1 MSKEKV
7 GGGIFFSGPKPEKIF
22 DFGLANEKKAHFPK
36 VRGAYIKI
44 FAFINMTPY
53 QIHGLIQLLVFLILF
68 PTGATIA
75 LLRDKIGPSW
85 RRIHVTIQLT
95 GVALYLTAVS
105 IAFYANQQR
114 NVSTQDKPFI
124 NQLHIWVGRTVG
136 TLILLQ
142 VIWAFFGRSWVIWD
156 TWYAIHMT
164 LSALIIL
171 GGLTNIIIAV
181 TMMKNKKKADEES
194 K

>member
-1 MSKEKV
+1 MK
-7 GGGIFFSGPKPEKIF
+7 
-22 DFGLANEKKAHFPK
+22 KKAHFPK
-36 VRGAYIKI
+36 VRGPYIKI

-95 GVALYLTAVS
+95 AVLLFITAIS
-105 IAFYANQQR
+105 IAYYLGFNR
-114 NVSTQDKPFI
+114 IPEKD
-124 NQLHIWVGRTVG
+124 
-136 TLILLQ
+136 TLIQKIHRTLGRIIAGIIVLQ
-142 VIWAFFGRSWVIWD
+142 VIWAFFGRSWVMWD

-171 GGLTNIIIAV
+171 GGLTNITIAV
-181 TMMKNKKKADEES
+181 IMTKNKKKAEVVS

>member
-1 MSKEKV
+1 MK
-7 GGGIFFSGPKPEKIF
+7 
-22 DFGLANEKKAHFPK
+22 KKAHFPK
-36 VRGAYIKI
+36 VPGPYIKI

-105 IAFYANQQR
+105 IAFYANQKR
-114 NVSTQDKPFI
+114 NVLTQDKPFI

-142 VIWAFFGRSWVIWD
+142 VIWAFFGRSWVMWD

-171 GGLTNIIIAV
+171 GGLTNITIAFI
-181 TMMKNKKKADEES
+181 MMKNKKKAEAVA

>member
-1 MSKEKV
+1 MSP
-7 GGGIFFSGPKPEKIF
+7 F
-22 DFGLANEKKAHFPK
+22 
-36 VRGAYIKI
+36 
-44 FAFINMTPY
+44 

-68 PTGATIA
+68 PTGVTIA

-95 GVALYLTAVS
+95 GVALYLVAVS

-124 NQLHIWVGRTVG
+124 NQLHIWLGRTVG

-142 VIWAFFGRSWVIWD
+142 VIWAFFGRSWVMWD
-156 TWYAIHMT
+156 TWYVIHMT

-171 GGLTNIIIAV
+171 SGLTNIIIAV